1 MAELIITEK
10 PSSAK
15 KVALALG
22 KATQKKHKKVSYYVV
37 KRGDKEIY
45 VVSAVGHLYNLHQK
59 EKGWNYPRYDIEW
72 VASNEI
78 NKKQAYVKD
87 YIDCLKKLAK
97 KTKEITVACDYD
109 VEGEVIGMNAMRFAA
124 GAKDAARM
132 KFSTLT
138 KKELED
144 AYENK
149 SKKINWGQA
158 LAGETRHK
166 LDWIYGINISRALTS
181 CVKSAGSFKIM
192 STGRVQGPALKMLSD
207 KEKEIKAFVPD
218 PFWVITANGMKGRS
232 KIEAVYEKDKVF
244 DKKVADKVFKDTK
257 DATEG
262 KVSKVDTTQ
271 RKQPAETPIRQIRIP
286 RSDVL

>member
-15 KVALALG
+15 GSVG
-22 KATQKKHKKVSYYVV
+22 FRKATQKKHKKVSYYVV

-59 EKGWNYPRYDIEW
+59 EKGWDYPRYDIEW

-87 YIDCLKKLAK
+87 YIDCIKKLAK

-149 SKKINWGQA
+149 SKKLIGGKHSLVKPGTSLTGYMVLT
-158 LAGETRHK
+158 LAER
-166 LDWIYGINISRALTS
+166 
-181 CVKSAGSFKIM
+181 
-192 STGRVQGPALKMLSD
+192 
-207 KEKEIKAFVPD
+207 
-218 PFWVITANGMKGRS
+218 
-232 KIEAVYEKDKVF
+232 
-244 DKKVADKVFKDTK
+244 
-257 DATEG
+257 
-262 KVSKVDTTQ
+262 
-271 RKQPAETPIRQIRIP
+271 
-286 RSDVL
+286 